1 MKKIKQLDFS
11 HFRNNEHGQFH
22 KVIRDEL
29 MSNAPVK
36 TAVIKFSNSYVDAI
50 ATELLAIE
58 VEEGSQHTTL
68 IENSDLFRDQLYRS
82 FVLHIKSCLISFD
95 PTVQEAASRIL
106 RIVNQVGDMRKQPY
120 NEESGTL
127 SSLISQL
134 ENNYT
139 PDINL
144 CNAALHLGKLEE
156 ANNSF
161 IAEFGTRSAEASLR
175 ISGDVRA
182 ARAVVDPI
190 FKDICSVINAMVLLN
205 GEAEYS
211 TFIDKVNYQIDY
223 YKNTINN
230 RRSPGKDKTDDNTPS
245 K

>member
-29 MSNAPVK
+29 MNNTPVK
-36 TAVIKFSNSYVDAI
+36 TAVIKFANSYVDAI

-127 SSLISQL
+127 TSLINQL

-139 PDINL
+139 SDITL
-144 CNAALHLGKLEE
+144 CNAVLHLAKLEE

-161 IAEFGTRSAEASLR
+161 IADFGTRSTEASLR

-205 GEAEYS
+205 G
-211 TFIDKVNYQIDY
+211 
-223 YKNTINN
+223 
-230 RRSPGKDKTDDNTPS
+230 
-245 K
+245 